1 MMVPSLESLQTGF
14 MAPVMLTAIFA
25 LLAKMQRGFSTR
37 GWNQEKYGETQGNIM
52 EHVGKYG
59 KTQGN
64 IMNMWENMENIRKNH
79 EHMGKYG
86 ET

>member
-37 GWNQEKYGETQGNIM
+37 G
-52 EHVGKYG
+52 
-59 KTQGN
+59 
-64 IMNMWENMENIRKNH
+64 
-79 EHMGKYG
+79 
-86 ET
+86 